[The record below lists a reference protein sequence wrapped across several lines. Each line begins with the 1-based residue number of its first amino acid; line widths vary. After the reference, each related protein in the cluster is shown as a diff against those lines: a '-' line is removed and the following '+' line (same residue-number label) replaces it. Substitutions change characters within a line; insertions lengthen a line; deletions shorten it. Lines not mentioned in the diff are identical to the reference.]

1 MQETNEMEETRDLKF
16 SRIVIKV
23 GTSTLTHANGRI
35 NYFRMDHIARQ
46 IADIKNQ
53 GHEVTLV
60 SSGAIGS
67 GMGKMG
73 LKKKPAGIPQRQ
85 ALAAIGQGVMMHM
98 YEKFFGEYSQIVAQ
112 VLLTRDDINSRE
124 RYLNAR
130 HTLTALHRYGVVPI
144 VNENDTISF
153 DEIRFGDNDNL
164 AALTAVLVDADLL
177 ILLSDIDGLY
187 RENPQDNPEAE
198 FIETV
203 TSVTEETESMA
214 GKPGSS
220 LGSGGMVTKIE
231 AAKVA
236 TNNGIPMILA
246 NGSRNEVLVD
256 IIDGKKI
263 GTLFLPK
270 EHRMGIRKGWI
281 GFASK
286 SEGALFVDAGAEN
299 ALRNRGKSLL
309 PSGIISIEGPFG
321 KGSVISIVGKEGEF
335 ARGISNY
342 GSDEIEKIKGCHSGD
357 IKNILGYC
365 PYMEIIHRDH
375 LTLL

>member
-1 MQETNEMEETRDLKF
+1 MHHMKDVEEKRSLSMK
-16 SRIVIKV
+16 RMVIKV

-35 NYFRMDHIARQ
+35 NYYRMDHIARQ
-46 IADIKNQ
+46 IADIKNM
-53 GHEVTLV
+53 GYEVTLV

-73 LKKKPAGIPQRQ
+73 LRKKPSGIPQRQ
-85 ALAAIGQGVMMHM
+85 ALAAVGQGVMMHM

-130 HTLTALHRYGVVPI
+130 HTLTALHRYDVIPI

-177 ILLSDIDGLY
+177 VLLSDIDGLY
-187 RENPQDNPEAE
+187 QENPQDNPEAP

-203 TSVTEETESMA
+203 TSITEKIESMA
-214 GKPGSS
+214 GKPGSN
-220 LGSGGMVTKIE
+220 LGSGGMITKIE
-231 AAKVA
+231 AAKIA

-246 NGSRNEVLVD
+246 NGSQQEVLLD
-256 IIDGKKI
+256 IVEGKKV

-270 EHRMGIRKGWI
+270 EHRMGVKKGWI

-286 SEGALFVDAGAEN
+286 TEGEITVDEGAEN

-309 PSGIISIEGPFG
+309 PSGITSVKGTFE
-321 KGSVISIVGKEGEF
+321 KGSVISILGKKGEI

-342 GSDEIEKIKGCHSGD
+342 GFNEIDKIKGCQSKD
-357 IKNILGYC
+357 IEKILGYC
-365 PYMEIIHRDH
+365 YYMEVIHRDH